1 MEALPTIPTI
11 LTEVSS
17 EEVEV
22 KYVVKVDGTKQTLD
36 LEKIKKRF
44 ENRSMGLNMKYINF
58 DVLVAKLVSG
68 IY

>member
-1 MEALPTIPTI
+1 MEATTPTT
-11 LTEVSS
+11 LSDVSS
-17 EEVEV
+17 GESEV

-36 LEKIKKRF
+36 LEKVKKRF